1 MTFLP
6 TPIRKG
12 RLASARIAGP
22 ARYIATLLGSTD
34 EQTTAHGRGKAA
46 MVLADQQRKTRAD
59 LVASRIT
66 EAGKLASLKVEKAE
80 VEGERRS
87 VVSPLQHPCYLH
99 KHPGPR

>member
-1 MTFLP
+1 VASKAADTDACLSVQAGVVADPATFQID
-6 TPIRKG
+6 TAIQ
-12 RLASARIAGP
+12 
-22 ARYIATLLGSTD
+22 
-34 EQTTAHGRGKAA
+34 QTTGRGRGKAA
-46 MVLADQQRKTRAD
+46 MNLADQQKQNRTG
-59 LVASRIT
+59 LVASRTT